1 MPTVPHRASVPD
13 PGAITVTGDTLT
25 DTERL
30 HAQRFGLLCLVG
42 TSVGWGLN
50 WPAMK
55 VLLTQLPPL
64 FARGS
69 AGMVAALVF
78 AAIAVRRGDSLRVPR
93 PLMGRLLALSMT
105 NVFAWMGFST
115 LSMQWLNA
123 GQAAML
129 VYTMPIWATLL
140 AWPLC
145 GQRPTARASG
155 GLLLC
160 MAGLWT
166 LFGAREVAQGNG
178 ALMGVA
184 LALAA
189 ALLFA
194 FGTVAL
200 KPLTE
205 LAPIPNLAWQLGL
218 GCLPMVLFG
227 VVWEQPQLAGVRGAG
242 WALMAYMTVVP
253 MGLCYL
259 SWFAALRRVPPAM
272 ASVATLLTPVI
283 GVFAA
288 AATLG
293 EPLGTRELGALMLTL
308 CGVALALR
316 RAGSPAH
323 D

>member
-1 MPTVPHRASVPD
+1 MSNA
-13 PGAITVTGDTLT
+13 
-25 DTERL
+25 ERL
-30 HAQRFGLLCLVG
+30 RARRFGLLFLLG

-55 VLLTQLPPL
+55 LLLQQLPPL

-69 AGMVAALVF
+69 AGLTAALVLAMVAAL
-78 AAIAVRRGDSLRVPR
+78 RGDSLRVPR
-93 PLMGRLLALSMT
+93 PLVGRLLASSMT

-115 LSMQWLNA
+115 LSMLWLNA

-140 AWPLC
+140 AWPLS
-145 GQRPTARASG
+145 GQRPTMRASV

-160 MAGLWT
+160 MAGLWLLLGSRQAPLGQTT
-166 LFGAREVAQGNG
+166 LIGAGF
-178 ALMGVA
+178 
-184 LALAA
+184 ALAA

-200 KPLTE
+200 GPLAE
-205 LAPIPNLAWQLGL
+205 LAPIPSLAWQLGL
-218 GCLPMVLFG
+218 GCLPMVLIG
-227 VVWEQPQLAGVRGAG
+227 VIWEQPHLADVNATG
-242 WALMAYMTVVP
+242 WLLMAYMTAVP

-259 SWFAALRRVPPAM
+259 SWFAALRRLPPAT

-288 AATLG
+288 AAALG
-293 EPLGTRELGALMLTL
+293 EPLGLREPGALTLTL
-308 CGVALALR
+308 GGVALALR
-316 RAGSPAH
+316 RAGA
-323 D
+323 